1 MRWCPIP
8 LARALPSWGNMDPQ
22 RTSERLSQG
31 PVPAMQRIMAATDL
45 GPVGDA
51 AIRVA
56 FARASE
62 AGGKLAV
69 CHVITDVSSDQAEAA
84 RQVAKVHED
93 LTAMLAATVGDYADK
108 VEVFVPI
115 GEPAKQIRDCA
126 EAWHADLVVIGR
138 PENPGG
144 ILSRM
149 FRPKVVDK
157 VARSLPCAVLVSRRA
172 PGTGRIVV
180 GTDFSD
186 PAMPILHAAAAEQA
200 RRGAAV
206 YLIHC
211 VPPAATL
218 PIGDPAA
225 GVVPPSTWDE
235 IEEAMLARMSE
246 AAREANL
253 VATPQILRDSA
264 ANGLVQAATDLAA
277 DLVIV
282 GTHGRGGIA
291 RLALGSV
298 AQHVVNDAPCPVL
311 VIHLEH

>member
-1 MRWCPIP
+1 ME
-8 LARALPSWGNMDPQ
+8 PQ
-22 RTSERLSQG
+22 RTSERPTQG
-31 PVPAMQRIMAATDL
+31 PVPAMHRIMAATDL

-62 AGGKLAV
+62 VSGKLAV
-69 CHVITDVSSDQAEAA
+69 CHVVTEVASDQAEAA

-93 LTAMLAATVGDYADK
+93 LTAMLAATVGDYADQ

-115 GEPAKQIRDCA
+115 GDPAKQIHDCA

-138 PENPGG
+138 PENPSG
-144 ILSRM
+144 ILSRL
-149 FRPKVVDK
+149 FRPRVVDK
-157 VARSLPCAVLVSRRA
+157 VVRSAPSAVLVSRRA

-186 PAMPILHAAAAEQA
+186 PSMPVLHAAAAEQA
-200 RRGAAV
+200 RHGAAV

-225 GVVPPSTWDE
+225 GVVPPATWDE
-235 IEEAMLARMSE
+235 IEEAMLARMAE
-246 AAREANL
+246 AAREAGL
-253 VATPQILRDSA
+253 AATPQILRESA
-264 ANGLVQAATDLAA
+264 ASGLVQAASDLAA

-282 GTHGRGGIA
+282 GTHGRGRIA

-311 VIHLEH
+311 VIRLDH

>member
-1 MRWCPIP
+1 MEPH
-8 LARALPSWGNMDPQ
+8 
-22 RTSERLSQG
+22 RTSERPAQG
-31 PVPAMQRIMAATDL
+31 PLPAMQRIMAATDL

-69 CHVITDVSSDQAEAA
+69 CHVISEVPSDQAEAA
-84 RQVAKVHED
+84 RLVAKVHED
-93 LTAMLAATVGDYADK
+93 LTAMLAATVGDYADQ

-115 GEPAKQIRDCA
+115 GEPAKQIHDCA
-126 EAWHADLVVIGR
+126 EAWSADLVVIGR
-138 PENPGG
+138 PESAGG
-144 ILSRM
+144 ILARL
-149 FRPKVVDK
+149 FRPKTVEKVV
-157 VARSLPCAVLVSRRA
+157 RWSPCAVLVSRRA

-186 PAMPILHAAAAEQA
+186 PSMPVLHAAAAEQA
-200 RRGAAV
+200 RHGASV
-206 YLIHC
+206 YAIHC

-235 IEEAMLARMSE
+235 IEEAMLARIAE
-246 AAREANL
+246 ASREAGLN
-253 VATPQILRDSA
+253 ATPQILRESA
-264 ANGLVQAATDLAA
+264 AGGLVQAASDLAA

-311 VIHLEH
+311 VIRLDH